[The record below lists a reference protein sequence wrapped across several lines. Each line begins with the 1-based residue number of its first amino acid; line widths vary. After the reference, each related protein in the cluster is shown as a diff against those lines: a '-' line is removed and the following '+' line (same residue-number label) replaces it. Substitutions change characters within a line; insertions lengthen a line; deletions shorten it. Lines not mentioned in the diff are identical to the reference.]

1 MFKSL
6 ESFTRTCFC
15 KASMMSRIFQSPGR
29 FSPVPIMSYITGELD
44 KSGQVGGLIR
54 TGKLTYY

>member
-1 MFKSL
+1 
-6 ESFTRTCFC
+6 
-15 KASMMSRIFQSPGR
+15 MSRILQSPGQLLSESHR
-29 FSPVPIMSYITGELD
+29 TREVIGELD